1 MRPLIAALFF
11 FLLALPVRADFNK
24 PSFDCRSQTLTA
36 IQTPLCEDPVLGAWE
51 GQLAARAESGG
62 AMATQRGWLAGGEID

>member
-36 IQTPLCEDPVLGAWE
+36 IQSLLCKDPLLGAWE
-51 GQLAARAESGG
+51 GQLAAQAESAG
-62 AMATQRGWLAGGEID
+62 AMARHQARPTI